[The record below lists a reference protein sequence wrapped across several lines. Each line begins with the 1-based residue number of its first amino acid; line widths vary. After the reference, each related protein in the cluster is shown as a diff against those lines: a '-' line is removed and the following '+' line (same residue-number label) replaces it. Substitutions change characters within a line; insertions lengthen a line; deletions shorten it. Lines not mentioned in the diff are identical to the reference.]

1 MRQKLG
7 ESHVQLYL
15 VAGCGSRRIIDDVR
29 WGVASKDGCV
39 GSDRG
44 CGWGVW
50 WFINAKIL

>member
-1 MRQKLG
+1 MRQTLG